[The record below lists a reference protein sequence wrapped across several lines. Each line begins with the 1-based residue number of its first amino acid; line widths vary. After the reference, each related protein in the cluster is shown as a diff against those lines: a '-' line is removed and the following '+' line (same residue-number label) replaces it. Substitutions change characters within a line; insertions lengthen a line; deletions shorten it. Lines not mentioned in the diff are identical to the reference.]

1 MGNENLYEIVKNRIC
16 DEIFKGHYSDAD
28 KLPPERELEE
38 MLEVSRVTVRKSLE
52 ILEDDGLIVRQVGRG
67 TTVTL
72 RNRGNKSELDMIVLI
87 APARNPFFAEF
98 IGRFQ
103 NYAETQGALL
113 LYVEKPRMEELE
125 NCLYRLYKRG
135 LRNAVVWLEDL
146 PVDVEKLRR
155 LRALG
160 MNMVFFDSD
169 KALPYADCVAL
180 DNALAIRTLY
190 GELKKQGYERIGYIG
205 WDLENAYSINAREE
219 AYLENGGDG
228 EMLLKI
234 PWKDTQKGRKMVEE
248 LLKRH
253 GQDKNAAV
261 ICSDRD
267 CGEIACKAAENM
279 DADIMIATVDEIAGN
294 TGRDL
299 LMYKQNLSG
308 TVEQIF
314 SCLKSQCTQ
323 EEKWNAKVYQIEGI
337 LLQHLL

>member
-1 MGNENLYEIVKNRIC
+1 
-16 DEIFKGHYSDAD
+16 
-28 KLPPERELEE
+28 

-190 GELKKQGYERIGYIG
+190 GELKKDVYKRQDQRSAGEIEKIYQTVGKDAYRSVALNSLSTGFLISSLMWVKEHEPENYEKIHTVMFPKDYIR
-205 WDLENAYSINAREE
+205 YR
-219 AYLENGGDG
+219 
-228 EMLLKI
+228 M
-234 PWKDTQKGRKMVEE
+234 
-248 LLKRH
+248 
-253 GQDKNAAV
+253 
-261 ICSDRD
+261 
-267 CGEIACKAAENM
+267 CGELGTDM
-279 DADIMIATVDEIAGN
+279 SDAS
-294 TGRDL
+294 
-299 LMYKQNLSG
+299 SG
-308 TVEQIF
+308 AIF
-314 SCLKSQCTQ
+314 DTRNRQWAWELI
-323 EEKWNAKVYQIEGI
+323 EKLGMNRCV
-337 LLQHLL
+337 

>member
-125 NCLYRLYKRG
+125 SCLYRLYKRG

-190 GELKKQGYERIGYIG
+190 GELKKQGYDRIGYIG
-205 WDLENAYSINAREE
+205 WDLADAYSINAREE
-219 AYLENGGDG
+219 AYLEEGKD
-228 EMLLKI
+228 EEIFLKI
-234 PWKDTQKGRKMVEE
+234 PWKDARKGEALVEE
-248 LLKRH
+248 LFKRH
-253 GQDKNAAV
+253 GQKPNTAV

-279 DADIMIATVDEIAGN
+279 NADIMIATVDEIAGN

-299 LMYKQNLSG
+299 LMYKQDLSS
-308 TVEQIF
+308 TVERIF
-314 SCLKSQCTQ
+314 ACLKSQCAQ
-323 EEKWNAKVYQIEGI
+323 EEKWSAKVYQIEGT
-337 LLQHLL
+337 LLA

>member
-205 WDLENAYSINAREE
+205 WDLQY
-219 AYLENGGDG
+219 
-228 EMLLKI
+228 
-234 PWKDTQKGRKMVEE
+234 
-248 LLKRH
+248 
-253 GQDKNAAV
+253 
-261 ICSDRD
+261 
-267 CGEIACKAAENM
+267 
-279 DADIMIATVDEIAGN
+279 
-294 TGRDL
+294 
-299 LMYKQNLSG
+299 
-308 TVEQIF
+308 
-314 SCLKSQCTQ
+314 QCP
-323 EEKWNAKVYQIEGI
+323 
-337 LLQHLL
+337 